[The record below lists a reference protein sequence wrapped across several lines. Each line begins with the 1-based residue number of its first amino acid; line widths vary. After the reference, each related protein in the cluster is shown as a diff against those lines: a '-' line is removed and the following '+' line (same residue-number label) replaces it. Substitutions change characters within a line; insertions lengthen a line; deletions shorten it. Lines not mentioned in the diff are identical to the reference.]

1 MYKIITTC
9 IEGATVLWANIM
21 CVTHENKNCALLF
34 IIDELI
40 SGSSLLRVMLF
51 SEATNFEL

>member
-9 IEGATVLWANIM
+9 IEGATMLRANIM
-21 CVTHENKNCALLF
+21 CVTHEYKNCALLF

-51 SEATNFEL
+51 SEATNSEL